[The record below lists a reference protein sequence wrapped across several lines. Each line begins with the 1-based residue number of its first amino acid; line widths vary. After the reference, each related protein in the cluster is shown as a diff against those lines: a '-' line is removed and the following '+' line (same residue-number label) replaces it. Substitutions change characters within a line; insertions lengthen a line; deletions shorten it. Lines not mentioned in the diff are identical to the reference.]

1 MVQGVGSQRVV
12 LQACGAEPNLSKN
25 RLSEMAG
32 GLTQEDLSGVINAL
46 NEDSFGTIESKPVT
60 IVLPTRAAI

>member
-1 MVQGVGSQRVV
+1 
-12 LQACGAEPNLSKN
+12 
-25 RLSEMAG
+25 MAG